1 MAIVLSKRVRAL
13 AASPASRSFR
23 PSSVS
28 RNEAARCGVTPGVI
42 LARRELSSG
51 NAGETVGSGV
61 VWLSPM
67 PACRE
72 DSLVSLPAGGGV
84 GDCVLISCSRIF
96 PSWGTGLR
104 LVSGGSG
111 GGGAGIGAVLCGV
124 RRAGVV
130 LLLGGKGAR

>member
-23 PSSVS
+23 PSSVR

-51 NAGETVGSGV
+51 NAGETVASGV
-61 VWLSPM
+61 VRLSPM
-67 PACRE
+67 LACLE
-72 DSLVSLPAGGGV
+72 ESLLSLPAGGG
-84 GDCVLISCSRIF
+84 GFVLISCSRIF

-124 RRAGVV
+124 GRAGVV
-130 LLLGGKGAR
+130 LL

>member
-1 MAIVLSKRVRAL
+1 MAIVLSKRGRAL

-23 PSSVS
+23 PSSVR
-28 RNEAARCGVTPGVI
+28 RNEAARCAVTPGVI

-51 NAGETVGSGV
+51 NAGETASGV

-67 PACRE
+67 PACPE
-72 DSLVSLPAGGGV
+72 DSLVSLPAAGGG
-84 GDCVLISCSRIF
+84 GFVLISCSRIF

-124 RRAGVV
+124 GRAGVV